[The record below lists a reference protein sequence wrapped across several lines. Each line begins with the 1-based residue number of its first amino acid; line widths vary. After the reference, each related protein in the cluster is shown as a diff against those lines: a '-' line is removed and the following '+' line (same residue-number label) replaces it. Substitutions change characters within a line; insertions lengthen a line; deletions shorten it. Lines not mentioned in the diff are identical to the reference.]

1 MISILVADDQ
11 ALVRTGFRT
20 VLDLE
25 DDFDVVGEAADGGM
39 AVAEAR
45 RLQPDVVV
53 MDIRMPG
60 TNGIEAT
67 RQISADP
74 QLSQTKVLI
83 LTTFELD
90 EYVFEALSAGAG
102 GFLLKH
108 ASADELVEAVRTVA
122 TGEALLSPRHVQ
134 RLIAAFAGGR
144 ATSRS
149 QPPTISTLTDREREA
164 VVLVAHGESNEEIAR
179 RWVVSEGTVR
189 THVSRAM
196 TKLHA
201 RDRAQLVVIAYR
213 SGLVNPDDLG
223 DG

>member
-1 MISILVADDQ
+1 M
-11 ALVRTGFRT
+11 
-20 VLDLE
+20 LE
-25 DDFDVVGEAADGGM
+25 LEPDFDVVGEAADGDA

-45 RLQPDVVV
+45 RLVPDVVV

-60 TNGIEAT
+60 SNGIEAT

-74 QLSQTKVLI
+74 RLSETKVLI

-108 ASADELVEAVRTVA
+108 ASADELVGAVRTVA
-122 TGEALLSPRHVQ
+122 AGDALLSPRNVQ
-134 RLIAAFAGGR
+134 RLVAAFAAGR
-144 ATSRS
+144 TGPGS
-149 QPPTISTLTDREREA
+149 QRPTAAPPTVAALTDREREA
-164 VVLVAHGESNEEIAR
+164 VVLVAQGESNEEIAR

-223 DG
+223 HD